1 VEAPRFILWREQD
14 RKYLLL
20 VVLLTVLLGLV
31 VGVFFVAFT
40 SARVDGTSMAPTLL
54 PADRVL
60 ITRSYQRPQVG
71 DIVSADIQTDTGPDS
86 VIKRVIALPGD
97 EVRISG
103 DIAYV
108 NGMVSTAASGAIVIA
123 ERPDLDPITVP
134 EGHVYLMG
142 DNRPVSYDSRFI
154 GPVALSSVTGRVVVV
169 FSPLTRWTIVD

>member
-1 VEAPRFILWREQD
+1 MEAPRFILWREQD
-14 RKYLLL
+14 RKYLLP
-20 VVLLTVLLGLV
+20 VIALTILLGLV

-54 PADRVL
+54 PSDRVL
-60 ITRSYQRPQVG
+60 ITRSYRQPRVG

-86 VIKRVIALPGD
+86 VIKRVIALPGH
-97 EVRISG
+97 EVHVLG

-108 NGMVSTAASGAIVIA
+108 NGTVSTVAAGAIVIA

-142 DNRPVSYDSRFI
+142 DNRPVSYDSRLI
-154 GPVALSSVTGRVVVV
+154 GPVALSSVTGRVVAV
-169 FSPLTRWTIVD
+169 FSPLNRWTIVD